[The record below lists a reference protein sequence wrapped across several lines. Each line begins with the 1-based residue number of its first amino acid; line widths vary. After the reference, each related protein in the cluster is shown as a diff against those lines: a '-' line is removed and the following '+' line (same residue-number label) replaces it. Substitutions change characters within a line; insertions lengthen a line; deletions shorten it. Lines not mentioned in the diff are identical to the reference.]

1 MIRASNSSGV
11 RQRREISVFRQTNT
25 TTMFQ
30 ASPDRLV
37 YWANIEFSYEP
48 GSRHHGEFEGGY
60 VYCFV
65 QATDARDALEQ
76 FQIEF
81 AGRKLGI
88 RFVEFVNLYS
98 DVPWQTEEDQE
109 HYDAIA
115 ALAAASEEVVFDS
128 FEVYERR

>member
-1 MIRASNSSGV
+1 MIRASNSSGA
-11 RQRREISVFRQTNT
+11 RQRREPPVSRQTNT

-37 YWANIEFSYEP
+37 YWANIEFSYDP

-65 QATDARDALEQ
+65 QAVDARDALEQ